1 MLTVSGEQQMG
12 TMCANILASSMLP
25 SCSRSSY
32 TTDAA
37 GMTLERLPLV
47 FVSMAGACICCHN
60 FRLMG

>member
-1 MLTVSGEQQMG
+1 MLTACGEQQMG

-37 GMTLERLPLV
+37 GMTLQRAAIGLCLDGWSLHLLP
-47 FVSMAGACICCHN
+47 
-60 FRLMG
+60 